1 VNEELERLIEEKKK
15 NDHRQRKTTLL
26 VIVLS
31 VVGLIIILLLVTKK
45 QKQNETLVQH
55 LDSASAV
62 VSQKDS
68 DLYKLNKTLIETKKE
83 NKADLIECVGTPTG
97 TKTASGLP
105 KYNFTIRIKG
115 SPVIAELDSVEYFFN
130 DPSYNPMRKKTKDSK
145 MKFSIYIPNSWGCM
159 PIVPVYLYYKDRH
172 TDTVLFPMCDKS
184 RISLP
189 RIGS

>member
-1 VNEELERLIEEKKK
+1 MKEELERLIQEKKE
-15 NDHRQRKTTLL
+15 NDHRQRTATLL
-26 VIVLS
+26 VTTLS
-31 VVGLIIILLLVTKK
+31 VVVLIVIFLLVTKK
-45 QKQNETLVQH
+45 QKQNETLTQH

-62 VSQKDS
+62 VIKKDS
-68 DLYKLNKTLIETKKE
+68 DLYKLNKTLIATKKE
-83 NKADLIECVGTPTG
+83 NAADLIECVGVPTG

-130 DPSYNPMRKKTKDSK
+130 DPSYNPMRKRTKNATT
-145 MKFSIYIPNSWGCM
+145 KFSISIPNSWGCM